1 MQSFLFSCW
10 PHFKAQNT
18 YFQSLVSARGGRRG
32 GRGEGRS
39 VRTDLSET
47 VSAYTWART

>member
-10 PHFKAQNT
+10 PHFKAQST
-18 YFQSLVSARGGRRG
+18 YFQSLVSACWGRRG

>member
-18 YFQSLVSARGGRRG
+18 YFQSLVSACWG
-32 GRGEGRS
+32 GRS